1 MKWFFNSI
9 LEGLKRRF
17 SKSKSDEGFA
27 HLEKG
32 KQLYLSNKFQDAL
45 LYLDSAINLGFDNGV
60 YIVRGNCLQK
70 LDYHYNAI
78 EDFDKAIEMNP
89 LEFSIYYSRAISKKA
104 ILDFTGQ
111 IEDLHNAIHYYKK
124 KLNIENHILKAFETD
139 LLTAKM
145 NIDGIR
151 QNMYEARKIL
161 PSIEIKALIKDSL
174 HLIKK
179 VKGRSVKVN

>member
-1 MKWFFNSI
+1 MKWFFNSVI
-9 LEGLKRRF
+9 ADFKQRF
-17 SKSKSDEGFA
+17 LKSKSNEGQI

-32 KQLYLSNKFQDAL
+32 KQLYLSNQFQDAL
-45 LYLDSAINLGFDNGV
+45 LYLDNAINLGFDNEV
-60 YIVRGNCLQK
+60 YAIRGNCLQK

-78 EDFDKAIEMNP
+78 EDFDKAIETNP
-89 LEFSIYYSRAISKKA
+89 FEFSIYYSRALSKKA

-111 IEDLHNAIHYYKK
+111 IEDLHNAIHYYKRN
-124 KLNIENHILKAFETD
+124 LNIENHILKAFETD

-151 QNMYEARKIL
+151 QHMYEARKML
-161 PSIEIKALIKDSL
+161 PSIEIKTLIKDSL

-179 VKGRSVKVN
+179 VKGRGVKVN